1 MIEEHIIA
9 LTNLH
14 ANNTTVLYLVKK
26 AEVDQRTEINK
37 MFTHDKTNIVFFSG
51 RGNQKVLF
59 ISL

>member
-37 MFTHDKTNIVFFSG
+37 MLHMIRQT
-51 RGNQKVLF
+51 
-59 ISL
+59 